1 MAEKQS
7 SAKAKKP
14 SFFVRAG
21 KYFRDVWG
29 EFKKIV
35 WPSRKQIINNTTVV
49 FVTCLVFA
57 VAIWVLDVLFGL
69 LRGLIL

>member
-1 MAEKQS
+1 MADKQS
-7 SAKAKKP
+7 NAKAKKP
-14 SFFVRAG
+14 SFFARAG

-57 VAIWVLDVLFGL
+57 VAIWALDILFGL